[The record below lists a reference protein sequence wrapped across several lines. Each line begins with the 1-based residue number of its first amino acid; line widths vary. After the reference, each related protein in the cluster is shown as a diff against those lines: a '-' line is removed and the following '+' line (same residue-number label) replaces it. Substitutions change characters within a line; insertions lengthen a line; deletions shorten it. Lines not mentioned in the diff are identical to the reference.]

1 MTLEEI
7 NDLNLE
13 LLKGIDKLFPFQGDN
28 FDKSILALG
37 LFEACK
43 EIGFEKLP
51 PKIVHLWL
59 LTVTEYYLKEETDGN

>member
-1 MTLEEI
+1 MTYETTE
-7 NDLNLE
+7 DLNLL
-13 LLKGIDKLFPFQGDN
+13 LLKGIEKICPFDN
-28 FDKSILALG
+28 SAINNSVLALG

-59 LTVTEYYLKEETDGN
+59 LTIAQYHLEEVE